1 MEKYKIISLLLIFG
15 IYSFSMFPSIFIFSF
30 NSTYKTKDVFL
41 KKLIISI
48 LLEIIIFSLIYIF
61 PRNIINFLIN
71 KPNIQNYTYYALKIL
86 FISSPLSAIH
96 IGIPMF
102 FFKNKKKKKAFALFS
117 LKLVY
122 IPFLFLGKL
131 LFNTKGIYF
140 SVPILDFIYSIFLYN
155 FFRKSFLS

>member
-15 IYSFSMFPSIFIFSF
+15 IYFFSMLPSIVLFSF
-30 NSTYKTKDVFL
+30 NSTYKTKDIFL

-86 FISSPLSAIH
+86 FISSPLSIIH

-117 LKLVY
+117 LKLIY

-140 SVPILDFIYSIFLYN
+140 SVPILDFIYSIFLFIY
-155 FFRKSFLS
+155 FRKSFLS